1 MSWGEVIG
9 ATRLFIG
16 AVEEDSS
23 GYPDCRP
30 AFYDAFN
37 RVIEFGTKP
46 ETNITIETPII
57 TLSKQDVVRKGLDLE
72 APFELTG
79 SCYPSENEACGI
91 CAAFNKP
98 ASKTP
103 YPIASALDIFRS
115 RTKRPSQSDS
125 MTFAESFQPHI
136 FDQPFRAKPEACQQV
151 AGG

>member
-57 TLSKQDVVRKGLDLE
+57 TLSKQDIVRKGLDLE

-91 CAAFNKP
+91 CDSCALRLRGFQQAGIEDP
-98 ASKTP
+98 PP
-103 YPIASALDIFRS
+103 YRE
-115 RTKRPSQSDS
+115 RPRY
-125 MTFAESFQPHI
+125 F
-136 FDQPFRAKPEACQQV
+136 PEAQST
-151 AGG
+151 